1 MCSENVHTLKEKE
14 NTCKRSSKEWN
25 RKNGEKTGKE
35 MERKVRA
42 EMVMNGK
49 GTEKIKKKCNII
61 GSKMA
66 RNPTERNG

>member
-49 GTEKIKKKCNII
+49 GTEKIKKKRKY
-61 GSKMA
+61 SK
-66 RNPTERNG
+66 NVI